1 MFFFS
6 SLIFELQK
14 DKENLKRDIET
25 NKREYEKELKFRDVE
40 LEDLRSQSEEWAKSK
55 DSKKRKMT
63 NLNSVKINFIHDY
76 NFNYIIIYYH

>member
-1 MFFFS
+1 MFFS

-14 DKENLKRDIET
+14 DKENFKREIET
-25 NKREYEKELKFRDVE
+25 NKREYEKELKFKEVE

-63 NLNSVKINFIHDY
+63 NLNSVEINFIQY
-76 NFNYIIIYYH
+76 YKII